1 MIRRQEGTTLLV
13 TLVMLVV
20 ITLLGIAAIR
30 MSSSSLLVVGN
41 MQAKRYVEDWG
52 LQAIEQVLNSIAPFN
67 SPAAPVQVTKPDGS
81 ALPAGVEITVSNR
94 TCLFAAPASGYSAVF
109 SLAPEDNVWEF
120 QVTVNDSFTGARSTM
135 VQGARIRQ
143 LAGACS

>member
-30 MSSSSLLVVGN
+30 MSSSSLLIVGN

-81 ALPAGVEITVSNR
+81 ALPAGVEITVSDR
-94 TCLFAAPASGYSAVF
+94 TCLFAAPAAGYSAVF